1 MAEGPAKL
9 RYRRLEPTIQKFVK
23 VAIPTDLERLQ
34 KHQINIE
41 KYQRISH
48 WDKLHQEHINA
59 SRTVQTPHF
68 VSQQLQANMREME
81 TICLRV
87 RDEDS
92 ETLEKIISPAKE
104 RAAAAVEEFLKVHSQ
119 CSEVSSNHG
128 GAENSQDPRSSL
140 VRSQTI
146 AGTFASTQDSGTS
159 LPQHSVQLSL
169 PLPQIP
175 QDHDAAESWENL
187 EENLIDLNNLVIEF
201 SQQLH
206 LECQCNPFES
216 RPNRRRLTALKT
228 MSVLLLRMLKREPRT
243 WRRPLNINL
252 QCCRWQV
259 LSLAV

>member
-1 MAEGPAKL
+1 MAERPTKL
-9 RYRRLEPTIQKFVK
+9 RYRRLEPTILKFIK

-41 KYQRISH
+41 KYQRFSK

-59 SRTVQTPHF
+59 SRTVQ
-68 VSQQLQANMREME
+68 QLRANMREME

-92 ETLEKIISPAKE
+92 QTLETIISPLKE

-119 CSEVSSNHG
+119 CSDVSSNHG
-128 GAENSQDPRSSL
+128 RTENSQDPHSSL
-140 VRSQTI
+140 LRSQTI
-146 AGTFASTQDSGTS
+146 AGTFASIQDSGTS

-187 EENLIDLNNLVIEF
+187 EENLIDLSNLVTEF

-206 LECQCNPFES
+206 LECQCDSFES

-252 QCCRWQV
+252 QCCLWQV
-259 LSLAV
+259 LSLVV